1 MNGTMCFARWS
12 DGTEPRM
19 SSLWATARRLVAI
32 GLAVAAMAG
41 CSRSDPGPLSGTWR
55 LQCPIPMTVHFRRG
69 ETETM
74 GIIEKASYKVNGN
87 DVIVTTESGPFK
99 GIAVRYTMTD
109 S

>member
-1 MNGTMCFARWS
+1 MFS
-12 DGTEPRM
+12 V
-19 SSLWATARRLVAI
+19 WAAARRLIVI
-32 GLAVAAMAG
+32 VLAVAALAG

-55 LQCPIPMTVHFRRG
+55 LQGPIAMIVHFRRG

-74 GIIEKASYKVNGN
+74 GIIEKASYQINGN

-109 S
+109 SGSARFETGVLVRIR